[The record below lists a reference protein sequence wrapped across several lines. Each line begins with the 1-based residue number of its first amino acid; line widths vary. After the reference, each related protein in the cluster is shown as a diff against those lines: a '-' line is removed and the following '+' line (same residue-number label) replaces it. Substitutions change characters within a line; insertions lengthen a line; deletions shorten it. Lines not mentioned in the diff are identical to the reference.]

1 MLRQRAVIASL
12 EGRMPTLL
20 VEQRFDF
27 ARSLAD
33 RCVALSRGAVAASGA
48 GAEMNRDELGRHL
61 LI

>member
-1 MLRQRAVIASL
+1 
-12 EGRMPTLL
+12 MPTLL